1 MALALLIHTPIYP
14 KRQTEY
20 NSGIVNNGYFFKGR
34 AVESKL
40 KIKYQKLKI

>member
-20 NSGIVNNGYFFKGR
+20 NIGIVNYGYFFKGI
-34 AVESKL
+34 AVE
-40 KIKYQKLKI
+40 QKN